1 LKDLKKELE
10 QRDRKIAE
18 LEGQIAG
25 LVEKVAELT
34 KENDRLREL
43 LEGKAKAKSSQKP
56 KFSDNY
62 SGRSDGNSS
71 KKKGRGKG
79 ATGRRPSN
87 EKQQF
92 VSDTVEVYPEGV
104 DQADCVW
111 VRTQCAWRIVDGRAV
126 YVRYEIFDR
135 PDSAQAPLPPGLRNS
150 RSEFGLEVILI
161 VAFLHYWI
169 GVSLSHACQIIE
181 FFTGLKLTKSQAHS
195 LLDQLGEDW
204 RDQEQT
210 IAQLVALQW
219 IVYIDETGWKV
230 GGKSCYTWV
239 FSSALY
245 ILFRCGVSRSKEEAL
260 DVLGA
265 AFAGIGVTDDF
276 GAYKYL
282 FDEHQL
288 CWAHLIRKAVKL
300 ALQHPDEPAYAQ
312 FLDDLAQIYRQA
324 VRYRKD
330 RRLSV
335 GREQKARALKAAIL
349 ALCDRHGEPIDSE
362 KTPEHEATFIRLQN
376 ELADNVEK
384 LFVFVVH
391 PQVEPTNNISE
402 RNVRREAEIRKGG
415 RTSKTANGAKRRGII
430 MSVLMSLRQRFTD
443 FTLRDLLEEV
453 CKWKQAGQ
461 SLFEKELERLKQANA
476 PPVSP

>member
-1 LKDLKKELE
+1 LPPISLKKRKKELE

-25 LVEKVAELT
+25 LVEKNSKLT

-43 LEGKAKAKSSQKP
+43 LEGKAKAKSSRKP

-62 SGRSDGNSS
+62 SGRGDGNSS

-104 DQADCVW
+104 DPDDCVR

-126 YVRYEIFDR
+126 YVCYEIFDR
-135 PDSAQAPLPPGLRNS
+135 PDSSSQAPLPPGLRNS

-169 GVSLSHACQIIE
+169 GVSLSHACRIIE
-181 FFTGLKLTKSQAHS
+181 FFTGLKLAKSQAHS

-204 RDQEQT
+204 RDQEQA
-210 IAQLVALQW
+210 IAQWVALQW

-245 ILFRCGVSRSKEEAL
+245 ILFRCGVSRSK
-260 DVLGA
+260 
-265 AFAGIGVTDDF
+265 
-276 GAYKYL
+276 
-282 FDEHQL
+282 
-288 CWAHLIRKAVKL
+288 
-300 ALQHPDEPAYAQ
+300 
-312 FLDDLAQIYRQA
+312 
-324 VRYRKD
+324 
-330 RRLSV
+330 
-335 GREQKARALKAAIL
+335 
-349 ALCDRHGEPIDSE
+349 ALCLCGPPASRTHQQDQRTQCSSGSGDSQRR
-362 KTPEHEATFIRLQN
+362 THE
-376 ELADNVEK
+376 
-384 LFVFVVH
+384 
-391 PQVEPTNNISE
+391 
-402 RNVRREAEIRKGG
+402 
-415 RTSKTANGAKRRGII
+415 
-430 MSVLMSLRQRFTD
+430 
-443 FTLRDLLEEV
+443 
-453 CKWKQAGQ
+453 
-461 SLFEKELERLKQANA
+461 
-476 PPVSP
+476 

>member
-1 LKDLKKELE
+1 MLKDLEKELE

-18 LEGQIAG
+18 LENQIVD
-25 LVEKVAELT
+25 LE

-43 LEGKAKAKSSQKP
+43 LEGKAEAKSSRKP

-62 SGRSDGNSS
+62 SGRGDGAPS

-79 ATGRRPSN
+79 ATGRRPGS

-92 VSDTVEVYPEGV
+92 VGDTVAVYPEGV
-104 DQADCVW
+104 DPADCAP

-126 YVRYEIFDR
+126 YVRYEIFDQ
-135 PDSAQAPLPPGLRNS
+135 PDSSRAPLPPGLRNS

-169 GVSLSHACQIIE
+169 GVSLAHACQIIE
-181 FFTGLKLTKSQAHS
+181 FFTGLKLGKSQAHS

-204 RDQEQT
+204 RDQEQA
-210 IAQLVALQW
+210 IARLIALQW

-230 GGKSCYTWV
+230 AGKSCYTWV

-245 ILFRCGVSRSKEEAL
+245 ILFRCGVSRGKEEAV
-260 DVLGA
+260 DVLGE
-265 AFAGIGVTDDF
+265 AFAGIGVTDDY
-276 GAYKYL
+276 GACKNL

-300 ALQHPDEPAYAQ
+300 ALQHPDELVYAR

-324 VRYRKD
+324 VRYQKD

-335 GREQKARALKAAIL
+335 GREQKARELKAAIL
-349 ALCDRHGEPIDSE
+349 ALCDRHGEPIDAE
-362 KTPEHEATFIRLQN
+362 KTPGHEATFIRLQN
-376 ELADNVEK
+376 ELADNAEK

-391 PQVEPTNNISE
+391 PEVEPTNNISE

-415 RTSKTANGAKRRGII
+415 RTSKTANGAKRRGVI

-443 FTLRDLLEEV
+443 FTLSDLLEEV
-453 CKWKQAGQ
+453 HKWKEAGQ
-461 SLFEKELERLKQANA
+461 SRFEKELEGLKKANA
-476 PPVSP
+476 PPFSA